1 MLIIGKIERT
11 MTTMRMR
18 MMAMSAFG
26 ALVRQRLLTLEKSRF
41 GFSLFC
47 L

>member
-1 MLIIGKIERT
+1 MTYDKIEMT
-11 MTTMRMR
+11 MMAMRMR
-18 MMAMSAFG
+18 MMALLAFEG
-26 ALVRQRLLTLEKSRF
+26 LVRQRLLTLEKSRF